1 MSRKN
6 VRRRHG
12 GSKAKLEESSNQ
24 RQVKAKASTVPV
36 HFKNTVETAR
46 PLRGMTVPKANAY
59 LKDVLD
65 HKECVAFHKF
75 NGGIGKCAQA
85 KQFKCVVVSIPQDAW
100 QRGTISKIFQGRW
113 PDKSVKVLQDLLRNA
128 ISNCEYFGKD
138 PQDFIIKSIQVNQAP
153 IRHRRT
159 FRAHGRIT
167 SYLRH
172 MSHIQMTLAEKE
184 E

>member
-6 VRRRHG
+6 VRRHHG

-85 KQFKCVVVSIPQDAW
+85 KQFKCVV
-100 QRGTISKIFQGRW
+100 GRW